1 MSIEAISAVLHHS
14 QAKGTAKLV
23 LMGIAWHTGV
33 DPSDGAYPSQS
44 TLASYANTTV
54 RQVQRALATLEDL
67 GEIETAVHD
76 GTGYRS
82 DRITNRYYLR
92 VYCPANCEQ
101 GLTHRASRD
110 DIKDVTGRH
119 LRRDGATFKT
129 SRDGV
134 DVVLK
139 VINN

>member
-1 MSIEAISAVLHHS
+1 MSLEAVSAVLHHS
-14 QAKGTAKLV
+14 KAKGTAKLV

-33 DPSDGAYPSQS
+33 DPAEGAYPAQS
-44 TLASYANTTV
+44 TLAAYANTTV
-54 RQVQRALATLEDL
+54 RQVQRALHDLEEL
-67 GEIETAVHD
+67 GEVETAVHD
-76 GTGYRS
+76 GTGYRA

-101 GLTHRASRD
+101 GLTHRAARG